1 MTQWVPKRHQNG
13 LVENES
19 LQCARAGPLEMPTPH
34 MAELWGRS
42 QNATRCCC
50 YCCRWLA
57 GSAAAMARRRAK
69 LKPPGERA
77 GGVTTIRAAG
87 SATIAILRFF
97 VHKRILDFDIF
108 WSNVVYYFF
117 VSNGHCAKLKPP
129 GERTGGD
136 TTIRAAG
143 SATIAVLGFFV
154 HKRILDFDN
163 CLVQNCSSAA
173 AMAGVPNSNCQAS
186 ALGASPPSGLLA
198 LPL

>member
-87 SATIAILRFF
+87 SATIA
-97 VHKRILDFDIF
+97 
-108 WSNVVYYFF
+108 
-117 VSNGHCAKLKPP
+117 
-129 GERTGGD
+129 
-136 TTIRAAG
+136 
-143 SATIAVLGFFV
+143 VLGFFV

-173 AMAGVPNSNCQAS
+173 AMAGVPNSNRQAS
-186 ALGASPPSGLLA
+186 APAASPPSGLLA